1 MSHYLCLN
9 QTPANH
15 RIMAK
20 SFFNRYVW
28 LIDLINRHG
37 YITMP
42 DINDAWRRS
51 SLNETGEDL
60 PERTFFNHRD
70 AILDMFGL
78 EIKCDRTLGYHI
90 VNSGN
95 LKNDGV
101 RTWLLQSLSLNNVL
115 SESSDMQDRILFENV
130 PSGQR
135 FLTEL
140 VQVMRD
146 GKVIN
151 LTYQSFRNMNP
162 HTFQASPYCLKM
174 FKQRWYM
181 LAQTPKYDIP
191 AIYALDRIVDIEETD
206 EHFDLPAGFNAEDFF
221 SKFYGIVTGDGNVP
235 EKVRLKVCADQ
246 VKYYRT
252 LPLHHSQQ
260 ETETNDRYSIFEY
273 YVVPSFDF
281 YQEIMSKGDLAEVLE
296 PAGLR
301 AWVAETAKNMVE
313 IYKEQ

>member
-1 MSHYLCLN
+1 
-9 QTPANH
+9 
-15 RIMAK
+15 MAK

-70 AILDMFGL
+70 AIADIFGL
-78 EIKCDRTLGYHI
+78 EIKNDRALGYHI
-90 VNSGN
+90 VNSGDM
-95 LKNDGV
+95 KNDGV

-115 SESSDMQDRILFENV
+115 NESSDMRDRILFEQV
-130 PSGQR
+130 PSSQR

-140 VQVMRD
+140 VQTMRD

-162 HTFQASPYCLKM
+162 HTFQARPYCLKM

-191 AIYALDRIVDIEETD
+191 TIYALDRIVDIEETD
-206 EHFDLPAGFNAEDFF
+206 EHYELPKGFNAEEYF

-235 EKVRLKVCADQ
+235 EKVRLKVRADQ
-246 VKYYRT
+246 VKYYRS
-252 LPLHHSQQ
+252 LPLHHSQ
-260 ETETNDRYSIFEY
+260 EEIEKADEYSIFEY

-281 YQEIMSKGDLAEVLE
+281 YQEIMSKGDSVEVLAPE
-296 PAGLR
+296 GLR
-301 AWVAETAKNMVE
+301 GWIRDTAENMVK
-313 IYKEQ
+313 IYTEKK